1 MIRIVTRRCVLGVL
15 VCVASASVASAQLA
29 VHQQLTLPVS
39 STTAVAQGEL
49 RGVVR
54 DERNGPIAGAVVSA
68 LGSLS
73 FFAVSDADGRF
84 EFRALPAGPY
94 LVRAHLPGYFSER
107 GRIIQVT
114 PSTRATWTI
123 ALTHLGTEKN
133 TTVLAAGLGP
143 IDAEPVTTDAGD
155 DHGEVAWRLR
165 HAQRSVL
172 KDAED
177 AVAGLADAPSPLT
190 DSRSGI
196 SHAVGAPARLA
207 SALFADVPLNG
218 QINLLT
224 MTSLDRPQDLFSPT
238 AGASPVA
245 FVALSAP
252 VAHGEWR
259 FRGAATDGDVA
270 SWIVAGSYK
279 RKGPVQHRYEAGFSY
294 SMQRYLGGNT
304 ETLAAMRDDSRS
316 VGEMYAYDDWS
327 ITRRISVGYGGKY
340 ASYDYVADRGL
351 LSPMGSVTVQ
361 PIASDSLKLRALVSH
376 RETAPGADEFLP
388 ATFGVW
394 LPPERTFSSVS
405 AAGFRPERLDHV
417 ELGAERELAAGV
429 IIGFRAF
436 RQHVDDQ
443 IATVFSPEPAGTPSA
458 TGHYQVASAGGV
470 DAHGW
475 GVSLTRRVSDGV
487 RASLDYTQAAAVW
500 RGDSP
505 DSVALGRLA
514 PYAVRGTE
522 ALHDLTASLETQV
535 APTATRLLVVYKVND
550 GFSNADSRPAPA
562 SRFDVQVN
570 QSLPFLNFSSTQW
583 EMLVAIRTLFHDDAL
598 DGSMYDELLVV
609 RPPKRVLGGVTV
621 RF

>member
-15 VCVASASVASAQLA
+15 VCAASTSAASAQLA
-29 VHQQLTLPVS
+29 VRQQLTLPVS
-39 STTAVAQGEL
+39 STTAPAQGEL
-49 RGVVR
+49 HGVVR
-54 DERNGPIAGAVVSA
+54 DEANKPIVGAVVSA

-73 FFAVSDADGRF
+73 FFAVSDAEGRF

-114 PSTRATWTI
+114 PSTHAAWTI
-123 ALTHLGTEKN
+123 ALTHLGNEKN
-133 TTVLAAGLGP
+133 TTVLAAGVGAVDSDP
-143 IDAEPVTTDAGD
+143 ATNDPGD

-165 HAQRSVL
+165 HAPRSVL
-172 KDAED
+172 KDAEQ
-177 AVAGLADAPSPLT
+177 AIAGLT
-190 DSRSGI
+190 DSPSPFADSLSGI
-196 SHAVGAPARLA
+196 GHAVGAPARLA

-224 MTSLDRPQDLFSPT
+224 TTSLDRPQDLFSPAA

-245 FVALSAP
+245 VVALSAP
-252 VAHGEWR
+252 VAQGEWT

-270 SWIVAGSYK
+270 SWIVAGSYR

-316 VGEMYAYDDWS
+316 VGSMYAYDDWR
-327 ITRRISVGYGGKY
+327 ITPRITVGYGGKY

-351 LSPMGSVTVQ
+351 LSPMGTVTVQ
-361 PIASDSLKLRALVSH
+361 PLASDSLKLRALVSH

-394 LPPERTFSSVS
+394 LPPERTFSTMS
-405 AAGFRPERLDHV
+405 ATGFRPERLDHV
-417 ELGAERELAAGV
+417 ELGAEREIAADV
-429 IIGFRAF
+429 IVGFRAF

-443 IATVFSPEPAGTPSA
+443 IATVFTSEPAGTPSP

-475 GVSLTRRVSDGV
+475 GVSLSRRVSDGM

-505 DSVALGRLA
+505 DSVPLGRLA
-514 PYAVRGTE
+514 PALRGNE

-550 GFSNADSRPAPA
+550 GFSNAESRPATA

-570 QSLPFLNFSSTQW
+570 QALPFLNFSSAQW
-583 EMLVAIRTLFHDDAL
+583 EMLVAVRTLFHDDPL
-598 DGSMYDELLVV
+598 DGSLYDELLVV